1 MNTQNLNS
9 VSLQLISKTNSALIP
24 NQSNLHSAQVVHMK
38 PQSASQSE
46 QEPSSQQH
54 QILMKIA
61 AFGQFQLTSD
71 LSSQVKAD
79 LGGER
84 HNETLNSQV
93 SDQFQLSKS

>member
-24 NQSNLHSAQVVHMK
+24 NQSNLHSAQVVRMK

-54 QILMKIA
+54 QILMKII

-71 LSSQVKAD
+71 LSSKVKAE
-79 LGGER
+79 LGGEG

-93 SDQFQLSKS
+93 SDQF